1 MKLKKQLASLTVI
14 GMMSVVAATSAF
26 ASGVGYVNFDT
37 LISSHKD
44 YPKVSAQM
52 QGAFKKADEEFTK
65 KSATL
70 KTDQE
75 KRELA
80 KQLNQRITDL
90 ENKLVVPMEK
100 DVVQAVEQVRK
111 DKGYDC
117 IVVQGSIIAG
127 YENAK
132 DETQDVVNVLKK

>member
-1 MKLKKQLASLTVI
+1 MKLKKQVTTLAVM
-14 GMMSVVAATSAF
+14 GMLSVAAATSAF

-52 QGAFKKADEEFTK
+52 QGAFKKADEEFTS
-65 KSATL
+65 KSASM
-70 KTDQE
+70 KTDAE
-75 KRELA
+75 KQELA
-80 KQLNQRITDL
+80 KQLNQRIADL

-111 DKGYDC
+111 SKGYDC

-132 DETQDVVNVLKK
+132 DETQSVISVLKK

>member
-1 MKLKKQLASLTVI
+1 MKLKKQLASLAVI

-52 QGAFKKADEEFTK
+52 QGAK